1 MSMKEQKCSAD
12 SSYAACLYYSANA
25 LARLMGKM
33 ADEAFATTGL
43 SASYAVLMM
52 TVTAEPGICPRDIS
66 QHMQLSPS
74 TVTRL
79 IEKMEHRGLLLRKST
94 GKFTEV
100 YPTEAGLEMVPVI
113 QQAWQ
118 ELQGRYEALLGAQEA
133 RELVTQMTAAVIQL
147 ES

>member
-1 MSMKEQKCSAD
+1 MKEQKCSAD
-12 SSYAACLYYSANA
+12 ASYAACLYYSANT

-33 ADEAFATTGL
+33 ADEAFTPAGL

-79 IEKMEHRGLLLRKST
+79 IEKMEYRGLLLRKST

-100 YPTEAGLEMVPVI
+100 CPTEAGLEMVPVI

-118 ELQGRYEALLGAQEA
+118 SLQRHYESLLGVQEA
-133 RELVTQMTAAVIQL
+133 RDLVCQMTAAVAKI
-147 ES
+147 EP